1 MQGYAHLAQED
12 RRHIEMMRKEGFW
25 ETCAVGF
32 SRGVR
37 VSQFQYR
44 NEPERRALFRAWGRV
59 GNWLRWWAMMPLALS
74 DGKSSEGCATA
85 DEGLGG
91 GLAVR
96 RVDWATQ
103 RFPWPSHGRDP
114 QA

>member
-37 VSQFQYR
+37 VKQ
-44 NEPERRALFRAWGRV
+44 RRCEVLQSGKEVLRLWVGCRVLTCRCFSPCPASRA
-59 GNWLRWWAMMPLALS
+59 
-74 DGKSSEGCATA
+74 
-85 DEGLGG
+85 
-91 GLAVR
+91 
-96 RVDWATQ
+96 
-103 RFPWPSHGRDP
+103 
-114 QA
+114 

>member
-37 VSQFQYR
+37 VKQ
-44 NEPERRALFRAWGRV
+44 RRCEVL
-59 GNWLRWWAMMPLALS
+59 
-74 DGKSSEGCATA
+74 
-85 DEGLGG
+85 
-91 GLAVR
+91 
-96 RVDWATQ
+96 
-103 RFPWPSHGRDP
+103 
-114 QA
+114 